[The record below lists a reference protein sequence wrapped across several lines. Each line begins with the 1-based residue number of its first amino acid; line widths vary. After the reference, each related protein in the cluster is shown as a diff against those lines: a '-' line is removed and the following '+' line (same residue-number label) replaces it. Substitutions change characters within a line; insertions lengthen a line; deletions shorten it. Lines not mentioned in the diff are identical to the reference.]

1 VKNIAART
9 IRLKVD
15 GWSNVRF
22 GRIDGNVIAFEVMSL
37 GCACPTCFARLDT
50 VINRMK
56 DSELKWQVQEFP
68 IPERGNGI
76 PSSVLMVEP
85 KEMPTQVDS
94 YLSDLL
100 QLQIRE
106 IA

>member
-1 VKNIAART
+1 MEART

-22 GRIDGNVIAFEVMSL
+22 GRIDANALAFEVMSL
-37 GCACPTCFARLDT
+37 GCACPTCFDRLNA
-50 VINRMK
+50 VMNRMK
-56 DSELKWQVQEFP
+56 ESELKWQMLNFP

-76 PSSVLMVEP
+76 PSTILVVEP
-85 KEMPTQVDS
+85 KEMPSQVDS

-100 QLQIRE
+100 GLQIRE
-106 IA
+106 VA